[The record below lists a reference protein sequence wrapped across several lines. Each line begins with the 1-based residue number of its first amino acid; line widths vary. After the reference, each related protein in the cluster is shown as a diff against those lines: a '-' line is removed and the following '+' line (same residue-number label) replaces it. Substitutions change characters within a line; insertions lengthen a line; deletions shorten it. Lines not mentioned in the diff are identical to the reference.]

1 MFNGENVGFRG
12 TEDVVCACRA
22 EVGEGR
28 PVLKEVPIDEEL
40 VVVVVEGLCSPH
52 LGKLTEQSQR
62 KYAR

>member
-1 MFNGENVGFRG
+1 MFNEENVGFRG

-28 PVLKEVPIDEEL
+28 PVEEVPTDEEL
-40 VVVVVEGLCSPH
+40 VAVVVEGLCSPH